1 MAQSYALITPSTW
14 MLTINKTSKLTT
26 KLLKTYVKSLFH
38 ISDKE
43 IQDFP
48 ENTIVFTLTY
58 SVKEPN
64 LRARF
69 EERIQ
74 SEIKIRK
81 YNNSIKVEDYTELLE
96 FLNDGDNKAPKRK
109 ADEEASGVQTD
120 SESEDDVAATSS
132 PVVKK
137 LKFASTK
144 RNKRKDNA

>member
-1 MAQSYALITPSTW
+1 MASTSYALITPSTW
-14 MLTINKTSKLTT
+14 MLTINQGSRLTT
-26 KLLKTYVKSLFH
+26 RLLKTYVKSLFH

-64 LRARF
+64 LKVKF
-69 EERIQ
+69 EERIL

-81 YNNSIKVEDYTELLE
+81 YNSSINVEEYTELLE
-96 FLNDGDNKAPKRK
+96 YLNGDNKTKKRK
-109 ADEEASGVQTD
+109 ADEEGDRIQAD
-120 SESEDDVAATSS
+120 SESEDDLITAPPS
-132 PVVKK
+132 VVKK

-144 RNKRKDNA
+144 RNK